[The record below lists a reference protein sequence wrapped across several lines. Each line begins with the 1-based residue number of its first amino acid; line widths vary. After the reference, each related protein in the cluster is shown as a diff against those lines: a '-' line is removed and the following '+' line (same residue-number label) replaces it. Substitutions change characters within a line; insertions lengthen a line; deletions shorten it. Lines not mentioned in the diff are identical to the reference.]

1 MKKVLIGLF
10 ALASISAFANEGIN
24 VYGKVGLDVVS
35 KFTVLK
41 DEDDSRF
48 NTPKKGKIG
57 ANFAVE
63 VTKDVT
69 PNLELGAGLAYT
81 VRKDSKMTVNDLII
95 NHKGDKYNLD
105 IDIPRYESIPL
116 YLTGKY
122 NFDINSPVK
131 PYIKADLGYSF
142 NKNDKVKFKTIAQET
157 KETLSKTEKVK
168 IKNGLYAGVGVGAEY
183 NNFVTDLS
191 YVITKAKVKYDDG
204 STDKYNNDALRLSVG
219 YKFNF

>member
-1 MKKVLIGLF
+1 SKMKKVLIGLF

-41 DEDDSRF
+41 DEDDSRL

-69 PNLELGAGLAYT
+69 PNLEFGAGLAYT
-81 VRKDSKMTVNDLII
+81 VRKDSDMKI
-95 NHKGDKYNLD
+95 NNLVDEDGDKVDLK
-105 IDIPRYESIPL
+105 IKLPRYESIPL

-122 NFDINSPVK
+122 NFNVDSEVK

-142 NKNDKVKFKTIAQET
+142 NQ
-157 KETLSKTEKVK
+157 K
-168 IKNGLYAGVGVGAEY
+168 IKAELSGAEDKEDNFSETGKVENGLYTSIGLGLEY
-183 NNFVTDLS
+183 NHFITDLA
-191 YVITKAKVKYDDG
+191 YVHTNARVKNEDG
-204 STDKYNNDALRLSVG
+204 GEADRYNNDALRLSVG